1 MKLVYTNK
9 GKSGIISKGEIFGRN
24 DESTDIQARPG
35 TRCGRIDGC
44 FFLNS

>member
-9 GKSGIISKGEIFGRN
+9 GKSGIISKEEIFSRN

-35 TRCGRIDGC
+35 THCGRIDGF
-44 FFLNS
+44 FFLDS